1 MFLEKTPSLASIPPY
16 KTGTRAMVAT
26 QASLKKITTGIVSAS
41 VGMTKVAVFVNVG
54 ALGGVDVKF
63 AG

>member
-1 MFLEKTPSLASIPPY
+1 MAK
-16 KTGTRAMVAT
+16 VAT
-26 QASLKKITTGIVSAS
+26 QASLKRITTGIVSAGAS

-54 ALGGVDVKF
+54 VIGGVDVKF